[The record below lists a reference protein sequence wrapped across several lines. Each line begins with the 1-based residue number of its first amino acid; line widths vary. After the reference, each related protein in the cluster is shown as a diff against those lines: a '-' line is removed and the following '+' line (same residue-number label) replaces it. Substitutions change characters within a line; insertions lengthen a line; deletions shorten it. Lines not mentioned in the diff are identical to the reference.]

1 MTRPATIVT
10 GGGSG
15 IGRACALRQAAAG
28 ERVLVWDRDG
38 EAAAVVAAEIEAAN
52 GDAAA
57 MPIDVADTAAV
68 RSAVTNAAAEGL
80 AGLVHAAGVMKTV
93 PFEQVDE
100 EDYQRLMDVNLKSAF
115 FLVQA
120 AAAAMR
126 EAGGGAAVL
135 FASISG
141 RKGRPLAAPYAAS
154 KAAVISLT
162 QSAALA
168 YGPSVRVNAVSPGV
182 IETPMKVQIA
192 RERHELLGTELDDPY
207 PGLAE
212 TLALKRLGLPEEVAS
227 VVGFLLGSDA
237 AYVSGQ
243 TINVDGGL
251 EFD

>member
-1 MTRPATIVT
+1 MSSRPATIVT

-38 EAAAVVAAEIEAAN
+38 DAATAVAAEIEAA
-52 GDAAA
+52 GGSASALA
-57 MPIDVADTAAV
+57 IDVAATEEVRAAV
-68 RSAVTNAAAEGL
+68 SAAQGL
-80 AGLVHAAGVMKTV
+80 SGLIHAAGVMRTV
-93 PFEQVDE
+93 PFERVGE
-100 EDYQRLMDVNLKSAF
+100 EEYQRLMDVNLKAAF

-120 AAAAMR
+120 AAGAMR
-126 EAGGGAAVL
+126 DAGGGAVVL

-168 YGPSVRVNAVSPGV
+168 YGPSIRVNAVSPGV
-182 IETPMKVQIA
+182 IETPMKEQIA
-192 RERHELLGTELDDPY
+192 RERHELLGTELEDPY
-207 PGLAE
+207 PGLAG
-212 TLALKRLGLPEEVAS
+212 TLALKRLGRPEEVAS
-227 VVGFLLGSDA
+227 VVGFLLGPEA